1 MKAAMGPLAASAPRF
16 AGLAA
21 TAGWWAGF
29 TLYVALAAAAA
40 VILPPAA
47 FLFLLPP
54 LAVLWAKAPAARA
67 VPRDLAFTLILIAVV
82 LLAVW
87 PVYVFVKLGP
97 MPILTPPRLVLYAV
111 SAMWVY
117 DMAVSRYRRAQ
128 FALAVRRSRWIAWS
142 VFGLFGL
149 GLLSLPLAEGK
160 ALAIPEFF
168 RQAMIWLLPFC
179 AVLTYCRR
187 PRDFE
192 RIVKAFVIGAVIV
205 AGVAVAEAATQKLM
219 AIVLSPLIQ
228 GDAVWLQNVQLQKIR
243 DGFFRAQASH
253 THPLSLGEHMAFV
266 APFALA
272 LAARARDPRARWLW
286 GAAFTLI
293 LLGAVATNSRGAAL
307 GMTIALGLMAA
318 IFTLRFFAAARAAR
332 FRPLLGLGAA
342 LIIAASPVIAV
353 GTYALV
359 SGKGGASASNSSQ
372 ARLDQIEQAWPKL
385 MKRPVLGHGAGRAT
399 RVLGF
404 WGQTLT
410 IDNYYLSLALDFGFP
425 GPLAFLAMLAA
436 FGASGLKRAMAA
448 PAPMTAIYL
457 ACAASAA
464 SIVISRTI
472 TSQSGNLAMIFVLIA
487 AFAGA
492 QAAAAARR
500 REA

>member
-1 MKAAMGPLAASAPRF
+1 MSSYAASAPRPWATFF
-16 AGLAA
+16 AR
-21 TAGWWAGF
+21 AGWWAGF

-40 VILPPAA
+40 VILPPLA

-54 LAVLWAKAPAARA
+54 VAVLWAKAPEARA

-87 PVYVFVKLGP
+87 PVYIFVKLGP
-97 MPILTPPRLVLYAV
+97 MPILTPPRIVLYAV
-111 SAMWVY
+111 SAMWLY
-117 DMAVSRYRRAQ
+117 DMAVSRHRRAQ
-128 FALAVRRSRWIAWS
+128 FSLAARRSRAVTWS

-168 RQAMIWLLPFC
+168 RQTMIWLLPFC

-187 PRDFE
+187 TRDFE
-192 RIVKAFVIGAVIV
+192 RVVKAFVIGGVIV
-205 AGVAVAEAATQKLM
+205 AGVAVVEAATQQLM

-228 GDAVWLQNVQLQKIR
+228 GDDVWLQNVQLQKIR

-272 LAARARDPRARWLW
+272 LAARAKEARVKWLW
-286 GAAFTLI
+286 SAAFLLI
-293 LLGAVATNSRGAAL
+293 LLGAIATNSRGAAL
-307 GMTIALGLMAA
+307 GMTVALGFMAV
-318 IFTLRFFAAARAAR
+318 IFTVRFFATARAAR
-332 FRPLLGLGAA
+332 FRPLVGLATA
-342 LIIAASPVIAV
+342 ILLLSSPVIAA
-353 GTYALV
+353 GTYAMI
-359 SGKGGASASNSSQ
+359 SGKGGVSASNSTQS
-372 ARLDQIEQAWPKL
+372 RLDQMEQAWPKIL
-385 MKRPVLGHGAGRAT
+385 KRPVLGYGVGRSS
-399 RVLGF
+399 RILGF

-410 IDNYYLSLALDFGFP
+410 IDNYYLTLALDFGFP
-425 GPLAFLAMLAA
+425 GPLAFFAMLAA
-436 FGASGLKRAMAA
+436 FGVAGLKRAMASA
-448 PAPMTAIYL
+448 PHMTAIYL

-464 SIVISRTI
+464 SILISRTI
-472 TSQSGNLAMIFVLIA
+472 TSQTGNLAMIFVLIA

-492 QAAAAARR
+492 QAAAARR
-500 REA
+500 RRA